1 MLCSGEI
8 AFNRSRRP
16 MFHCTRNTIMLVS
29 VKRSAL
35 RRTPLLLA
43 SASIYLLSSAFERTA
58 IAECGRVASMTGV
71 FTGSGKWRQVAET
84 LDSPLGFAMF
94 INHGIRISE
103 GVPGRI
109 GGVRPERRGCGSGRG
124 EWGGFPRRQG
134 PVAATR
140 VGFSIPPLV
149 PRCP

>member
-8 AFNRSRRP
+8 AINRSRRP

-43 SASIYLLSSAFERTA
+43 SASIFLLSSAFERTA
-58 IAECGRVASMTGV
+58 IAECGLVASMTGV
-71 FTGSGKWRQVAET
+71 FTGSGEWRQVAET

-94 INHGIRISE
+94 INHGIRISD

-109 GGVRPERRGCGSGRG
+109 GDVRPERLGGAAGVGRAGGNPPVLHPG
-124 EWGGFPRRQG
+124 E
-134 PVAATR
+134 A
-140 VGFSIPPLV
+140 
-149 PRCP
+149 